1 MTQIGW
7 LSEEELVFHRMLT
20 FHRERIAEVSAN
32 TQMNSHVGKGILI
45 VHLIP
50 KQSIVARTQVAT
62 KQLKEYGS
70 RVRPLGEQG
79 GSSRFNVDGLMNYS
93 GRDELRAYSQIFRDG
108 RIEAVMLDAA
118 YSRRNETNAFVLRDR
133 VCEKGVIEL
142 VRSYFAFITALQIE
156 PPIWMFSALLDCKG
170 VRIVTDR
177 DFGDVS
183 DHSIDR
189 SPAFMPAIEI
199 ISLETKV
206 DSLLQPWCD
215 SLWQSSGLERS
226 YSFDEHGNWHE
237 RQ

>member
-20 FHRERIAEVSAN
+20 FHRERIAELSAN

-79 GSSRFNVDGLMNYS
+79 GSSRFNVDGFMNYS

-108 RIEAVMLDAA
+108 RIEAVMSDAA

-133 VCEKGVIEL
+133 VCEKGVMNSFAVTSHSSPHSRLSRRSGCSPPYSTVKASESSQTETL
-142 VRSYFAFITALQIE
+142 VMFLTTPSTGRQRSCQRLKSHLWKRKSIRCSNL
-156 PPIWMFSALLDCKG
+156 G
-170 VRIVTDR
+170 VIRY
-177 DFGDVS
+177 GN
-183 DHSIDR
+183 
-189 SPAFMPAIEI
+189 PA
-199 ISLETKV
+199 
-206 DSLLQPWCD
+206 
-215 SLWQSSGLERS
+215 G
-226 YSFDEHGNWHE
+226 
-237 RQ
+237 